1 MNDLKNEDTDE
12 LFDAIMNLK
21 NKDECYNFFMD
32 VCTVYEI
39 IDMSKR
45 LKAAVL
51 LDEGMSYK
59 EIMQK
64 VDVSTATL
72 SRISKSLK
80 LGYGGYKKAINA
92 IIKNNQKNNIK

>member
-21 NKDECYNFFMD
+21 SRDECYNFFMD

-59 EIMQK
+59 EVMQK

-80 LGYGGYKKAINA
+80 FGYGGYKKAINA
-92 IIKNNQKNNIK
+92 IAKKNQKNNIK